1 MFDQLTVTVTGADN
15 TGAYPMVRV
24 QYTAGGWDHAE
35 WVAASALYGIR
46 TIGQPPTTDNYR
58 LVSVSVDLE
67 VATLRYNAGQM
78 QHSEYTRNLTVN
90 GIPRIRGTR

>member
-1 MFDQLTVTVTGADN
+1 MFDQLVITVVSADN
-15 TGAYPMVRV
+15 TGAYPMVEV
-24 QYTAGGWDHAE
+24 QYHTGATE

-46 TIGQPPTTDNYR
+46 TIGQSPTTDNYR
-58 LVSVSVDLE
+58 LVSVSDDLE

-78 QHSEYTRNLTVN
+78 EHSEYTRNLIVN